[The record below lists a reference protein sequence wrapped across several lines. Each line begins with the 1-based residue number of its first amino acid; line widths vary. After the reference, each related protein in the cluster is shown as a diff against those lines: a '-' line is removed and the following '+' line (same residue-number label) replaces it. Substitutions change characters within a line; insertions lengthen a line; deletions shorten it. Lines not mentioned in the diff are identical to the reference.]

1 MFLVDYP
8 MQLLPNPHS
17 TPVKRS
23 SGTVFRQVHYLAL
36 ICRSS
41 QMFHFVVFINDESQN
56 DFVLKDTSQPLNLT
70 AKPKTPSPQA
80 LELAHLQTGY
90 RPRDLPHS
98 PPRSALSLSMWHYTT
113 PTHPVSNI
121 TVCLKHWFDMLK
133 DFVTID
139 LATTSQT
146 AVLFRRSRLS
156 FFFSYATSFTTYCLV
171 FMLCCQTCQKISLP
185 LYESDM
191 STVVFLLYSHG
202 IVLKREVLEVHI
214 Q

>member
-1 MFLVDYP
+1 
-8 MQLLPNPHS
+8 MQLLSNPHS

-23 SGTVFRQVHYLAL
+23 SGTVFRQVHSLAL

-41 QMFHFVVFINDESQN
+41 QMFHFVVFINDESHI

-121 TVCLKHWFDMLK
+121 TVGLRGWSSDLTCWKILLQLILQLPLKP
-133 DFVTID
+133 
-139 LATTSQT
+139 QC
-146 AVLFRRSRLS
+146 
-156 FFFSYATSFTTYCLV
+156 CLV
-171 FMLCCQTCQKISLP
+171 DLDFI
-185 LYESDM
+185 
-191 STVVFLLYSHG
+191 TVTQQ
-202 IVLKREVLEVHI
+202 VLQHI
-214 Q
+214 A